1 MPYVEDNTEKNV
13 IDLMERAAGTF
24 HELYSPI
31 MLHLSSY
38 EKCKMLFTKHTNL
51 T

>member
-1 MPYVEDNTEKNV
+1 MIQNIGFLALYAINVEDNTEKNV
-13 IDLMERAAGTF
+13 IDLIERAAHSF

-38 EKCKMLFTKHTNL
+38 
-51 T
+51 